1 MGYKKIK
8 TKKIYEEVAE
18 QLLLMIK
25 NGEFKPGDK
34 LSSVEQL
41 AENFQVSRSAI
52 REALSALRVM
62 GVIDIRQGEGTYIK
76 NFQSDMWAIPSSVA
90 LFLKKEDLANLL
102 EVRRVLEVGAVKAAA
117 ERRTEEDLQQIYK
130 ALQAMKESF
139 GNEELGEKADFEFHF
154 AISKASHNPMLV
166 SLMNSVSEIMV
177 DTMRE
182 TRRLWLYGKQVT
194 VEKLYH
200 EHVLIYEAIELQDSE
215 LAQKRILDHLE
226 SVEKVLES
234 QL

>member
-1 MGYKKIK
+1 
-8 TKKIYEEVAE
+8 
-18 QLLLMIK
+18 
-25 NGEFKPGDK
+25 
-34 LSSVEQL
+34 
-41 AENFQVSRSAI
+41 
-52 REALSALRVM
+52 
-62 GVIDIRQGEGTYIK
+62 
-76 NFQSDMWAIPSSVA
+76 
-90 LFLKKEDLANLL
+90 
-102 EVRRVLEVGAVKAAA
+102 
-117 ERRTEEDLQQIYK
+117 
-130 ALQAMKESF
+130 F